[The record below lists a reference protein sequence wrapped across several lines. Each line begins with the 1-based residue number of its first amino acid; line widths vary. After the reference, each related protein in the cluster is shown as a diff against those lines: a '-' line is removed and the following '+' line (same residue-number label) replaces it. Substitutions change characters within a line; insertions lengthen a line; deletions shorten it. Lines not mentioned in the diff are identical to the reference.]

1 MAITAKG
8 LNKLGYT
15 AGTDFILEDNDGTLV
30 MTWLSGDA
38 RPTES
43 AIESAHRQWVSD
55 RTTETNNKTS
65 GRDKL
70 VALGLTTA
78 ELDAFCIIQSPLDSL
93 T

>member
-15 AGTDFILEDNDGTLV
+15 AGTDFILEDNGGTIV

-38 RPTES
+38 RPTDS
-43 AIESAHRQWVSD
+43 AIETAHTQWVSD
-55 RTTETNNKTS
+55 MTTETNNKTS

-78 ELDAFCIIQSPLDSL
+78 ELNVLGIK
-93 T
+93 

>member
-15 AGTDFILEDNDGTLV
+15 AGTDFILEDNDGTIV

-38 RPTES
+38 RPTDS
-43 AIESAHRQWVSD
+43 AIEAAHTQWASD
-55 RTTETNNKTS
+55 MTTETNNKTS

-78 ELDAFCIIQSPLDSL
+78 ELDALGL
-93 T
+93 

>member
-15 AGTDFILEDNDGTLV
+15 AGTDFILEENDGTLV

-38 RPTES
+38 RPTDS
-43 AIESAHRQWVSD
+43 AIETAHTQWVSD

-78 ELDAFCIIQSPLDSL
+78 ELDALGIK
-93 T
+93 